1 MPARAT
7 RARRACGTLYFPA
20 LDKREAWTEYM
31 KDLTSRQVSDVTMK
45 FFSAVKFFQCQL
57 ELCPDTKRLH
67 IQWYAELE
75 DPLTIN
81 EIQDLV
87 EGGLKLKGHVEP
99 CKGSQKQNID
109 YVSKQRSSA
118 VAEFPE
124 LQHQI
129 GHPCRQG
136 ARSDLNDAAADIVS
150 GKRTLAQLIQEQP
163 GLYVKY
169 AKNWND
175 LSLQFS
181 RPRQLGAKKVLW
193 FYGPTGTG
201 KTREAYD
208 LCMQDGREPFVL
220 GPANG
225 RWWDG
230 YQHTAGLDSTIP
242 VIMDEF
248 RGDLKMGYM
257 LQLLDRHRMKVEF
270 K

>member
-7 RARRACGTLYFPA
+7 RVRRACGTLYFPA

-45 FFSAVKFFQCQL
+45 FFSAVKFFQCQP

-257 LQLLDRHRMKVEF
+257 LQLLDRYRMKVEF